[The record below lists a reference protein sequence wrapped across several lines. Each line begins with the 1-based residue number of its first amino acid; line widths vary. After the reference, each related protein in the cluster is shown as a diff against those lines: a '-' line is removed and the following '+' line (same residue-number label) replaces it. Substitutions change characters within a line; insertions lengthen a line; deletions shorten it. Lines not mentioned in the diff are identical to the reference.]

1 MEKIRENEK
10 SENGYGYSYDNNE
23 EESLIDIRKLWFTF
37 LRYKYWFLLS
47 VLLCMS
53 IAYVYLRYATPIY
66 NVHTKVLIKDVDNS
80 RGGGAAAAL
89 QVQDLGFM
97 NNSSGF
103 DNEIEV
109 LGTKTLNKKVVMA
122 LELYTSYYNEGKV
135 KDREIYRDY
144 SPVWVSID
152 SEHLDSLNSTV
163 AMTIEPEG
171 AGVEVEIQYRD
182 LELSKR
188 IETFPAKV
196 NTEFGEF
203 TFIKNE
209 KAPGE
214 FDKTLFVFIRPLERT
229 ALGYANTLSIEPT
242 SKTTTIAYIS
252 RTDNIPKRS
261 SDYLNKLI
269 EIYNKE
275 ANIDN
280 NLEASKTADFIDE
293 RLGLI
298 TKELNMRESEIEQYK
313 RSAGMVDY
321 QSDANINIQQ
331 NLRYEQE
338 LVEVGTQISLI
349 DALIDHVNAAHN
361 NLDVIPANVGLKD
374 AALITMITKYNEEVM
389 ERNRLL
395 RSVSEAAPSVV
406 EATNKANEYLTG
418 VKASLASAK
427 RQLQIQRND
436 LQGQLSKYNTKISA
450 SPTKERALKD
460 IARQQEVKAGLYLML
475 LQKREENAITLA
487 STALK
492 AKIIDEPSVN
502 PRPVAPRSSVIM
514 LLALLIGFAL
524 PIIYIYL
531 KNLFSFRVEDKEDI
545 AKITDIPLLGSI
557 PYVKALAGGNRTVV
571 VQENKNSVMV
581 EVYRAL
587 RSNLP
592 FVLKPGQNVIL
603 FTSSSAGEGKTS
615 IASNLGASIAFMG
628 KKVLLMGLDIRK
640 PRLAS
645 LFDLPDTERGI
656 SNFLARNPD
665 DFEYLD
671 SLIMNSGVS
680 ENLDIL
686 PAGAVPPNPSE
697 LLERENLPN
706 AINYLKKKYD
716 YVLLDT
722 APVGIVSDTL
732 SIGRVA
738 DLTLFVIRANY
749 TLKADVDFANSL
761 TVDNRLPNLNLIFNF
776 PPSSRSKFIF

>member
-261 SDYLNKLI
+261 SDYLN
-269 EIYNKE
+269 
-275 ANIDN
+275 
-280 NLEASKTADFIDE
+280 
-293 RLGLI
+293 
-298 TKELNMRESEIEQYK
+298 
-313 RSAGMVDY
+313 
-321 QSDANINIQQ
+321 
-331 NLRYEQE
+331 
-338 LVEVGTQISLI
+338 
-349 DALIDHVNAAHN
+349 
-361 NLDVIPANVGLKD
+361 
-374 AALITMITKYNEEVM
+374 
-389 ERNRLL
+389 
-395 RSVSEAAPSVV
+395 
-406 EATNKANEYLTG
+406 
-418 VKASLASAK
+418 
-427 RQLQIQRND
+427 
-436 LQGQLSKYNTKISA
+436 
-450 SPTKERALKD
+450 
-460 IARQQEVKAGLYLML
+460 
-475 LQKREENAITLA
+475 
-487 STALK
+487 
-492 AKIIDEPSVN
+492 
-502 PRPVAPRSSVIM
+502 
-514 LLALLIGFAL
+514 
-524 PIIYIYL
+524 
-531 KNLFSFRVEDKEDI
+531 
-545 AKITDIPLLGSI
+545 
-557 PYVKALAGGNRTVV
+557 
-571 VQENKNSVMV
+571 
-581 EVYRAL
+581 
-587 RSNLP
+587 
-592 FVLKPGQNVIL
+592 
-603 FTSSSAGEGKTS
+603 
-615 IASNLGASIAFMG
+615 
-628 KKVLLMGLDIRK
+628 
-640 PRLAS
+640 
-645 LFDLPDTERGI
+645 
-656 SNFLARNPD
+656 
-665 DFEYLD
+665 
-671 SLIMNSGVS
+671 
-680 ENLDIL
+680 
-686 PAGAVPPNPSE
+686 
-697 LLERENLPN
+697 
-706 AINYLKKKYD
+706 
-716 YVLLDT
+716 
-722 APVGIVSDTL
+722 
-732 SIGRVA
+732 
-738 DLTLFVIRANY
+738 
-749 TLKADVDFANSL
+749 
-761 TVDNRLPNLNLIFNF
+761 
-776 PPSSRSKFIF
+776 